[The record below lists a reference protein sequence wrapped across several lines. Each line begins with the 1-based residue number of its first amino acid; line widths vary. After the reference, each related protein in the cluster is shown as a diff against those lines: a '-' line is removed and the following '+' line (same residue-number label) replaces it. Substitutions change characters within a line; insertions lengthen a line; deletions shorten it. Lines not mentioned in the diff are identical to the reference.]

1 MSSQGFLARLIMR
14 FGLAMAVVLASLVG
28 GCSGYV
34 RPSPAFHEVLNQP
47 YRFDAGDR
55 LRITVFD
62 QPNLSNTYQIDASG
76 SLAFPLIGSVP
87 ARGKTTDQLQADI
100 AGRLR
105 NGYLRH
111 PDVTVEVEQY
121 RPFFVMG
128 EVRNAGQYPYVAGM
142 TAQTAVAISGG
153 YTARADQSSVDIT
166 RQINGEIMSG
176 RVPVTDPIRPGD
188 TLYVRERFF

>member
-1 MSSQGFLARLIMR
+1 MR